1 MDQLVLAIF
10 LIGFI
15 WLGEKTG
22 SPVFNVI
29 SAFFSVYLAF
39 TIGIVILMI
48 AFIGL
53 AIFQL
58 VYVFQKFR

>member
-1 MDQLVLAIF
+1 MEQLVLAIF

-15 WLGEKTG
+15 WLGEKIG

-29 SAFFSVYLAF
+29 ASFFSIYLAF
-39 TIGIVILMI
+39 TVGIVILMV

-58 VYVFQKFR
+58 VYVFSKFR